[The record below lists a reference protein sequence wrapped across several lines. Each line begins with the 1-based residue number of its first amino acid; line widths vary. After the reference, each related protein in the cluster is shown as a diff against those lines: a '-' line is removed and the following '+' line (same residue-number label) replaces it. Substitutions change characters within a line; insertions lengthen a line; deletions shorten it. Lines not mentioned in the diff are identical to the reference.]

1 MTSEATVRLFGPAR
15 EAVGTDA
22 LRWAIPPDGLRA
34 SDLVAGLAKAYPR
47 LAPTLRVSRFL
58 LNDEFLGKLTRRV
71 RPGDEFAVHPPY
83 GGG

>member
-1 MTSEATVRLFGPAR
+1 MPRRATVLLFGPAR
-15 EAVGTDA
+15 EAAGTGSLA
-22 LRWAIPPDGLRA
+22 WPVPPEGTRA
-34 SDLVAGLAKAYPR
+34 GDLVRAIGTAHPG

-58 LNDEFLGKLTRRV
+58 LNGEVLAQLTRRV